1 MESNIWVFTSQIT
14 PEFLLQKN
22 QAWEKVLK
30 LLSIA
35 RERIYIARKYRFA
48 MKERLFLSSKII
60 KNI

>member
-30 LLSIA
+30 LQGEEFILQG
-35 RERIYIARKYRFA
+35 
-48 MKERLFLSSKII
+48 
-60 KNI
+60 NIDLQ

>member
-1 MESNIWVFTSQIT
+1 MESNKWVFTSQIT

-22 QAWEKVLK
+22 QALEKVLK

-35 RERIYIARKYRFA
+35 RERTYIARKYRFA
-48 MKERLFLSSKII
+48 MKERLFLSSRIT

>member
-35 RERIYIARKYRFA
+35 RGRIYIARKYRFA
-48 MKERLFLSSKII
+48 MKERLFLSSKIT

>member
-35 RERIYIARKYRFA
+35 RERIYIVRKYRFA
-48 MKERLFLSSKII
+48 MKERLFLSSKIT